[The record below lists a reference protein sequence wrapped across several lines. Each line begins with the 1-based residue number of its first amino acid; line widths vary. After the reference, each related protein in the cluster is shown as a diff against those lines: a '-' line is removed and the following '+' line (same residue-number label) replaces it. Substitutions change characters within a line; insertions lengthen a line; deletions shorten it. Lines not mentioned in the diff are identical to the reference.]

1 MVSDSGYTIIDGSYP
16 TICTSSGGMVGDDVD
31 GFNVGNDTVGSLEG
45 PIDGNEYEGLDD
57 GPFVGTEDDGCQD
70 GDAVGV
76 CVGL

>member
-1 MVSDSGYTIIDGSYP
+1 
-16 TICTSSGGMVGDDVD
+16 MVGDDVD
-31 GFNVGNDTVGSLEG
+31 GFNVGDDTVGSLEG

-57 GPFVGTEDDGCQD
+57 GPSVGSEDDGCKD